1 MIYEIVI
8 PDLGATGGEVTFE
21 EWLVK
26 PNEFVTAGQPL
37 FVITTDKATV
47 EVEAY
52 NNGFIRKLVTSPGTQ
67 LEIGHVVALMSDS
80 LEEPVDDIPKEGIDA
95 KESLSLGSKS
105 REGGDEIIVTKD
117 RILASPLAKRMAK
130 EAGIDISQIHGTG
143 KQGQV
148 TKRDIEAHIRE
159 NKTTISSRLSP
170 ALPRIEKHLPIS
182 TMRKSISQ
190 RTQESKSEIPHFYG
204 TITIDMDTAMA
215 FLESAVKYANK
226 RGWQQPTI
234 TDLALRATS
243 LALQQTPQINVSI
256 REEEIVYY
264 QDINIG
270 IVVSLEDGI
279 IIPVLH
285 QVDQKNLYTIAA
297 LTQQLKAKSRSRTL
311 SSSELTG
318 STFTLS
324 NLGMYGLDSFTAVIN
339 PPEAGVLALGAV
351 QRLPAV
357 RDERIIPVWQMTC
370 VLSVDHR
377 LVDGTVAAK
386 FLSKLKYLLEN
397 PARLAVEA
405 PEEVEL

>member
-1 MIYEIVI
+1 MIFEIVI
-8 PDLGATGGEVTFE
+8 PDLGATGGGVTFE

-26 PNEFVTAGQPL
+26 PNEFVNAGQPL

-52 NNGFIRKLVTSPGTQ
+52 SKGFIRKLIASPGTQ
-67 LEIGHVVALMSDS
+67 LEFGHVVALMSDS
-80 LEEPVDDIPKEGIDA
+80 LEEPVEIPGEGIDVI
-95 KESLSLGSKS
+95 EPSSPSLKS
-105 REGGDEIIVTKD
+105 RKMGDELVHTKD
-117 RILASPLAKRMAK
+117 RILASPLAKRMAI
-130 EAGIDISQIHGTG
+130 EAGLDISQIPGTG

-159 NKTTISSRLSP
+159 HKTTVSSHMSP
-170 ALPRIEKHLPIS
+170 ALPRVEKRLPIS
-182 TMRKSISQ
+182 NIRRSISQ
-190 RTQESKSEIPHFYG
+190 RTQESKSRIPHFYG
-204 TITIDMDTAMA
+204 TITIDMDTAMD
-215 FLESAVKYANK
+215 FLESAAEYTNQ
-226 RGWQQPTI
+226 RGWQKPTI

-243 LALQQTPQINVSI
+243 LALQQTPQINASF
-256 REEEIVYY
+256 REQEVVYY

-270 IVVSLEDGI
+270 IIVSLEDGI

-285 QVDQKNLYTIAA
+285 QVDRKNLYTIAA
-297 LTQQLKAKSRSRTL
+297 MTQQLKEKSRSRTL

-324 NLGMYGLDSFTAVIN
+324 NLGMFGLDSFTAVIN

-351 QRLPAV
+351 QRLPII
-357 RDERIIPVWQMTC
+357 RNERIIPGWQMTC

-377 LVDGTVAAK
+377 LVDGTEAAK
-386 FLSKLKYLLEN
+386 FLSELKYLLEN
-397 PARLAVEA
+397 PACLVLEA